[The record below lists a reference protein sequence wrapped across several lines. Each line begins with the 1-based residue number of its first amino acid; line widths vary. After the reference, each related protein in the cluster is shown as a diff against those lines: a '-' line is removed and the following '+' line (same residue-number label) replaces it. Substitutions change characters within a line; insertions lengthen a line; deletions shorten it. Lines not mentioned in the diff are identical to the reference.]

1 MSAAWHREAE
11 WLDRVGR
18 WVALHPV
25 SGTASALE
33 VATEVH
39 AELRALGF
47 AVEELR
53 RPGHAPLLV
62 ARRPAP
68 IGIPT
73 IGLYG
78 HYDIEPV
85 HESWHGDALQLRVA
99 AGRAYGRGIADN
111 LGPLAQRLLAARDV
125 RSWPGVLWVIEGEE
139 ETGSPVLAGHL
150 AALRAIDVAVWLD
163 ETGYFEVP
171 ERQRILAFRS
181 DERLDALCRRWREL
195 SREESVS
202 VVLEARPLNR
212 ASATSAGSVGSLFG
226 ERPYAAFGP
235 NDAHSNVHGADE
247 SLPLGT
253 LALTARQLVATLE
266 HMASGGQ
273 S

>member
-39 AELRALGF
+39 AELRGLGF

-53 RPGHAPLLV
+53 RPGRASLLI

-78 HYDIEPV
+78 HYDVEPV

-150 AALRAIDVAVWLD
+150 AALREDVAVWLD
-163 ETGYFEVP
+163 ETGYFEAP

-181 DERLDALCRRWREL
+181 DKRLDDLCRRWREL

-202 VVLEARPLNR
+202 VVLDARALNR
-212 ASATSAGSVGSLFG
+212 ASATSAGSVSSLFG

-235 NDAHSNVHGADE
+235 NDARSNVHSADE
-247 SLPLGT
+247 SLPLAT

-266 HMASGGQ
+266 HMASGEQ